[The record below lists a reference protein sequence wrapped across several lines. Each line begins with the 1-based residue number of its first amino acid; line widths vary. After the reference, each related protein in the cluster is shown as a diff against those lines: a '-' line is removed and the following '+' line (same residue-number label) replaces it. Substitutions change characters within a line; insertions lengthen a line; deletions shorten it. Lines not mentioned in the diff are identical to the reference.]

1 MKSAT
6 FFFKDNYLVCTDDS
20 AVALCVSMLAYSEG
34 EMLKIID
41 DDGSEV
47 YIKLTRVSA

>member
-6 FFFKDNYLVCTDDS
+6 FFFKDNYLVCTNDAS
-20 AVALCVSMLAYSEG
+20 VALCVSMLAYSEG